1 MIRYKKMHQLIASS
15 RGCGIKCGITGMFL
29 AVALLSV
36 VGFNGAAAAQTVLKA
51 GHILPANS
59 DQGRASEFFASR
71 VRELTKGEI
80 AIQVFPDGQL
90 GKSDPAQLE
99 SVISGAQDFF
109 VSSIE
114 WYQSWDDRFGIMTT
128 PFIFRDRTHFQ
139 RFLQS
144 DLFKD
149 MSASLEKAG
158 MKFVSTN
165 FGWMR
170 QQDRGVL
177 AKRPVRT
184 PADLAGMKFRMFQ
197 AEMPIKSWSG
207 LGANIIVMPF
217 SDVYAALATG
227 TVEGLTGPIGA
238 LYATKLTEQAKYFT
252 PVREYFQCVVPV
264 ISMRTW
270 RKLTPEQRTALMQ
283 ASNEA
288 APVFVEASAKERDD
302 YTQRAIKEN
311 GLQILEVPLEPWH
324 EKMKGILAG
333 FETSGILPKG
343 LAQKVREIQ

>member
-1 MIRYKKMHQLIASS
+1 MRYKTVGL
-15 RGCGIKCGITGMFL
+15 FL
-29 AVALLSV
+29 VTALL
-36 VGFNGAAAAQTVLKA
+36 AAATFMGQATAKMVLKA
-51 GHILPANS
+51 GHVLSATS
-59 DQGRASEFFASR
+59 DQGLAIAHFAKR
-71 VRELTKGEI
+71 VSELTKGEI
-80 AIQVFPDGQL
+80 EIQVFPDGQL

-128 PFIFRDRTHFQ
+128 PFVFRDRTHFQ
-139 RFLQS
+139 HFLRS

-149 MSASLEKAG
+149 MSESIEKAG
-158 MKFVSTN
+158 MKFLSTD

-170 QQDRGVL
+170 MQDRGVL

-197 AEMPIKSWSG
+197 SEMPIKSWAG
-207 LGANIIVMPF
+207 LGANIVVMPF
-217 SDVYAALATG
+217 SDVYTALATG

-270 RKLTPEQRTALMQ
+270 RRLSPAHQTALMQ
-283 ASNEA
+283 ASNESA
-288 APVFVEASAKERDD
+288 SFFVEASTKERDD
-302 YTQRAIKEN
+302 FTQRAMKEN
-311 GLQILEVPLEPWH
+311 GLEILEVPLGPWH
-324 EKMKGILAG
+324 EKMKSVLSE
-333 FETSGILPKG
+333 FEASGVLPKG
-343 LAQKVREIQ
+343 LAQQVQAIQ